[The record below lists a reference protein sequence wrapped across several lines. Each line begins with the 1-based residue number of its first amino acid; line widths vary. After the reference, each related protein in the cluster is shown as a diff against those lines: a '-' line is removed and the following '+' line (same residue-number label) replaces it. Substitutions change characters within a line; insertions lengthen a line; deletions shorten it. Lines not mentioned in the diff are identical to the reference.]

1 MFMAIL
7 TLLTALSIS
16 AVAIYY
22 SILGLAAIFAGA
34 AIPIMVMGSVLEVG
48 KLVTASWLY
57 QNWKVAPRFIKA
69 YLSIAV
75 VVLMFIT
82 SMGIFG
88 FLSKA
93 HVEQTSLGTIGTE
106 KLATIEEK
114 LLRSENRIE
123 RWTIDIERLMKGEDV
138 RVDTLIDKELVEL
151 DKLYARIDTEKQ
163 ALRDQADKDIELQNN
178 RLKQA
183 QERKEADI
191 AAAQERFKGSFS
203 KKGLDEAIAKATA
216 NELAVASAAQRII
229 VEIQNKLKEDIAK
242 VDAKYAS
249 QIASIEEI
257 IQDYKSQ
264 ANTKTGDI
272 ESKII
277 ALEDQIEAEQ
287 DKIDQVNEDKIVL
300 MSKQAQ
306 LEVEVGPLK
315 YIAEFVYGQEANQN
329 LLEAAVRWVIIIIIV
344 VFDPLAVLLLI
355 AANMSFIRRFGRGF
369 EKQYDPDLV
378 KKYSEYEQARGKKI
392 AENVSAM
399 VVPGSGLVKEQAEKE
414 GIDKIFKE
422 AGFEWREPG
431 CSMCLG
437 MNPDQLKPKE
447 RCASTSN
454 RNFEGRQGRG
464 GRTHLVSPGMAIA
477 AAIKG
482 HLTDVREI

>member
-315 YIAEFVYGQEANQN
+315 YIAEFVYGQEADQN
-329 LLEAAVRWVIIIIIV
+329 LLEAAVRWVIIIIIF

-355 AANMSFIRRFGRGF
+355 AANMSLIRRFGRGF

-392 AENVSAM
+392 AENIPPEFDDKKDEPTEDVDNLKKRHEVELDEFREKLSKAEQELQEQLEYQEQRPKKT
-399 VVPGSGLVKEQAEKE
+399 VIQIDESVNVKS
-414 GIDKIFKE
+414 D
-422 AGFEWREPG
+422 
-431 CSMCLG
+431 
-437 MNPDQLKPKE
+437 DD
-447 RCASTSN
+447 
-454 RNFEGRQGRG
+454 
-464 GRTHLVSPGMAIA
+464 
-477 AAIKG
+477 IKKKK
-482 HLTDVREI
+482 D

>member
-1 MFMAIL
+1 MALL

-93 HVEQTSLGTIGTE
+93 HVEQTSLGTIGQE
-106 KLATIEEK
+106 KLSTINEK

-123 RWTIDIERLMKGEDV
+123 RWATDIDRLMKGEDV
-138 RVDTLIDKELVEL
+138 RVDILIDKELVEL
-151 DKLYARIDTEKQ
+151 DKLYARIDNEKQ

-191 AAAQERFKGSFS
+191 AAAQERFKGAFS

-216 NELAVASAAQRII
+216 NELAVASAAQKII
-229 VEIQNKLKEDIAK
+229 VEIQNKLKEDLAS
-242 VDAKYAS
+242 VDAKYAE

-257 IQDYKSQ
+257 IQDYKNQ

-272 ESKII
+272 EGKII

-300 MSKQAQ
+300 ISKQAQ

-315 YIAEFVYGQEANQN
+315 YIAEFVYGQEADQN
-329 LLEAAVRWVIIIIIV
+329 LLEAAVRWVIIIIII

-378 KKYSEYEQARGKKI
+378 KKYAQGDIQKSNDKEMDNLKKRH
-392 AENVSAM
+392 EVELDEFREKLS
-399 VVPGSGLVKEQAEKE
+399 QAEQELQEQLEYQEQQAKE
-414 GIDKIFKE
+414 KPDKMVINIDESINVK
-422 AGFEWREPG
+422 
-431 CSMCLG
+431 S
-437 MNPDQLKPKE
+437 DD
-447 RCASTSN
+447 
-454 RNFEGRQGRG
+454 
-464 GRTHLVSPGMAIA
+464 
-477 AAIKG
+477 
-482 HLTDVREI
+482 DVKKKKD

>member
-57 QNWKVAPRFIKA
+57 QNWKVAPKFIKA

-114 LLRSENRIE
+114 LLRSENRID
-123 RWTIDIERLMKGEDV
+123 RWSSDIERLVSGEDV
-138 RVDTLIDKELVEL
+138 RVDILIDKEQVEL
-151 DKLYARIDTEKQ
+151 DKLYARIDIEKQ

-191 AAAQERFKGSFS
+191 AAAQERFKGAFS

-216 NELAVASAAQRII
+216 NELSVASAAQKLI
-229 VEIQNKLKEDIAK
+229 VKIQNKLKEDLAG
-242 VDAKYAS
+242 VDAKYVD
-249 QIASIEEI
+249 QITSIEKI
-257 IQDYKSQ
+257 INNYKSQ

-272 ESKII
+272 EGKII

-355 AANMSFIRRFGRGF
+355 AANMSLIRRFGRGF

-378 KKYSEYEQARGKKI
+378 KKYSGPDQKQNEVKDLKKRH
-392 AENVSAM
+392 
-399 VVPGSGLVKEQAEKE
+399 EKE
-414 GIDKIFKE
+414 LNEFREKLSETKEELQEQLDYQKSLEEKPNKTVINIDETINVK
-422 AGFEWREPG
+422 PG
-431 CSMCLG
+431 
-437 MNPDQLKPKE
+437 DQVKK
-447 RCASTSN
+447 
-454 RNFEGRQGRG
+454 
-464 GRTHLVSPGMAIA
+464 
-477 AAIKG
+477 KK
-482 HLTDVREI
+482 D

>member
-57 QNWKVAPRFIKA
+57 QNWKVAPRLIKT
-69 YLSIAV
+69 YLAIAV

-93 HVEQTSLGTIGTE
+93 HVEQTSLGTIGQE

-114 LLRSENRIE
+114 LLRSENRID
-123 RWTIDIERLMKGEDV
+123 RWSSDIERLVKGEDV
-138 RVDTLIDKELVEL
+138 RVDILIDKEQVEL
-151 DKLYARIDTEKQ
+151 DKIYVRIDKEKE
-163 ALRDQADKDIELQNN
+163 ALRSQADKDIELQNN

-191 AAAQERFKGSFS
+191 AAAQERFKGAFS

-229 VEIQNKLKEDIAK
+229 VEIQNKLKEDLAG
-242 VDAKYAS
+242 VDARYAE
-249 QIASIEEI
+249 QIASIETI
-257 IQDYKSQ
+257 INDYKNQ

-272 ESKII
+272 DGKII
-277 ALEDQIEAEQ
+277 ALENQIEAEQ
-287 DKIDQVNEDKIVL
+287 DKIDTVNEDKIVL

-329 LLEAAVRWVIIIIIV
+329 LLEAAVRWVIIIIIF

-355 AANMSFIRRFGRGF
+355 AANMSLVRRFGRGI

-378 KKYSEYEQARGKKI
+378 KRYSEYEQARGKKI
-392 AENVSAM
+392 AENIPPDFSDDKKQDDTEDMDNLKKRHEVELNEFREKLS
-399 VVPGSGLVKEQAEKE
+399 QAEQELQEQLDYQERKPDKMVIN
-414 GIDKIFKE
+414 IDESVNVKSE
-422 AGFEWREPG
+422 E
-431 CSMCLG
+431 
-437 MNPDQLKPKE
+437 
-447 RCASTSN
+447 
-454 RNFEGRQGRG
+454 
-464 GRTHLVSPGMAIA
+464 
-477 AAIKG
+477 
-482 HLTDVREI
+482 DVKKKKD

>member
-1 MFMAIL
+1 MAIL

-57 QNWKVAPRFIKA
+57 QNWKVAPKFIRA
-69 YLSIAV
+69 YLAIAV

-106 KLATIEEK
+106 KLSTIEEK

-123 RWTIDIERLMKGEDV
+123 RWSLDIDRLSKGEDI

-151 DKLYARIDTEKQ
+151 DKLYARIDNEKQ
-163 ALRDQADKDIELQNN
+163 LLRDQADKDIELQNN

-191 AAAQERFKGSFS
+191 AAAQQRFKGAFS

-216 NELAVASAAQRII
+216 NELAVASAAQKII
-229 VEIQNKLKEDIAK
+229 VEIQNKLKEDLAG
-242 VDAKYAS
+242 VDAKYAE
-249 QIASIEEI
+249 QIISIETI
-257 IQDYKSQ
+257 IQDYKNQ

-272 ESKII
+272 EGKII
-277 ALEDQIEAEQ
+277 ALENQIETEQ
-287 DKIDQVNEDKIVL
+287 DKIDTVNEDKIVL

-329 LLEAAVRWVIIIIIV
+329 LLEAAVRWVIIIIII

-369 EKQYDPDLV
+369 EKQYDSELI
-378 KKYSEYEQARGKKI
+378 KKYSNTESDAKESVNEVDDLKKRHEVELEEFREKLSKAEQELQEQLEYQEQKSEKMVINIDETVNVKPDDQVKK
-392 AENVSAM
+392 
-399 VVPGSGLVKEQAEKE
+399 KK
-414 GIDKIFKE
+414 D
-422 AGFEWREPG
+422 
-431 CSMCLG
+431 
-437 MNPDQLKPKE
+437 
-447 RCASTSN
+447 
-454 RNFEGRQGRG
+454 
-464 GRTHLVSPGMAIA
+464 
-477 AAIKG
+477 
-482 HLTDVREI
+482 

>member
-57 QNWKVAPRFIKA
+57 QNWKVAPRLIKT
-69 YLSIAV
+69 YLAIAV

-93 HVEQTSLGTIGTE
+93 HVEQTSLGTIGQE

-114 LLRSENRIE
+114 LLRSENRID
-123 RWTIDIERLMKGEDV
+123 RWTSDIERLVKGEDV
-138 RVDTLIDKELVEL
+138 RVDLLIDKEQVEL
-151 DKLYARIDTEKQ
+151 DKLYVRIDKEKE
-163 ALRDQADKDIELQNN
+163 ALRSQADKDIELQNN
-178 RLKQA
+178 RLVQA
-183 QERKEADI
+183 KERKEQDI

-203 KKGLDEAIAKATA
+203 KKKLDEAIAKATA

-229 VEIQNKLKEDIAK
+229 VDIQNKLKQDLAG
-242 VDAKYAS
+242 VDVKYAD
-249 QIASIEEI
+249 QIASIETI
-257 IQDYKSQ
+257 INDYKAQ

-272 ESKII
+272 DGKII
-277 ALEDQIEAEQ
+277 ELENQIEAEQ
-287 DKIDQVNEDKIVL
+287 DKIDEVNEDKIVL
-300 MSKQAQ
+300 LSKQAQ

-315 YIAEFVYGQEANQN
+315 YIAEFVYGREANQN
-329 LLEAAVRWVIIIIIV
+329 LLEAAVRWVIIIIIF

-355 AANMSFIRRFGRGF
+355 AANMSLVRRFGRGI
-369 EKQYDPDLV
+369 EKQYDPELV
-378 KKYSEYEQARGKKI
+378 KKYSNGDAQNQNDEEMDDLKKRHEVELDEFREKLSQTEQQLQEQLDYQEQQAKEKPDKMVINIDESINVKSDDDVKK
-392 AENVSAM
+392 
-399 VVPGSGLVKEQAEKE
+399 KK
-414 GIDKIFKE
+414 D
-422 AGFEWREPG
+422 
-431 CSMCLG
+431 
-437 MNPDQLKPKE
+437 
-447 RCASTSN
+447 
-454 RNFEGRQGRG
+454 
-464 GRTHLVSPGMAIA
+464 
-477 AAIKG
+477 
-482 HLTDVREI
+482 

>member
-1 MFMAIL
+1 MAII

-106 KLATIEEK
+106 KLATIDEK
-114 LLRSENRIE
+114 LLRSQNRIE
-123 RWTIDIERLMKGEDV
+123 RWSTDIERLMSGEDV
-138 RVDTLIDKELVEL
+138 RVDVLVDKEQVEL
-151 DKLYARIDTEKQ
+151 DKLYTRIDTEKQ

-216 NELAVASAAQRII
+216 NELAVASAAQKII
-229 VEIQNKLKEDIAK
+229 VEIQNKLKQDLAG
-242 VDAKYAS
+242 VDAKYAE
-249 QIASIEEI
+249 QIKSIETI
-257 IQDYKSQ
+257 IQDYKNQ

-272 ESKII
+272 EGKII
-277 ALEDQIEAEQ
+277 ALENQIEAEQ

-329 LLEAAVRWVIIIIIV
+329 LLEAAVRWVIIIIII

-369 EKQYDPDLV
+369 EKQYDDSLV
-378 KKYSEYEQARGKKI
+378 KRYSEYEQQRGKKI
-392 AENVSAM
+392 VENIPPENEDTEPTENVDD
-399 VVPGSGLVKEQAEKE
+399 LKKRHEKE
-414 GIDKIFKE
+414 LDEFREKLSQTEQELQEQLDYQKDLEEKPQKTVINIDESVNI
-422 AGFEWREPG
+422 
-431 CSMCLG
+431 
-437 MNPDQLKPKE
+437 NP
-447 RCASTSN
+447 
-454 RNFEGRQGRG
+454 
-464 GRTHLVSPGMAIA
+464 
-477 AAIKG
+477 
-482 HLTDVREI
+482 TDEVKKKKD

>member
-1 MFMAIL
+1 MFMALL

-93 HVEQTSLGTIGTE
+93 HVEQTSLGTIGQE
-106 KLATIEEK
+106 KLSTINEK

-123 RWTIDIERLMKGEDV
+123 RWSTDIDRLMKGEDV
-138 RVDTLIDKELVEL
+138 RVDILIDKELVEL
-151 DKLYARIDTEKQ
+151 DKLYARIDNEKQ

-191 AAAQERFKGSFS
+191 AAAQERFKGAFS

-229 VEIQNKLKEDIAK
+229 VEIQNKLKEDLAS
-242 VDAKYAS
+242 VDAKYAE

-257 IQDYKSQ
+257 IQDYKNQ

-272 ESKII
+272 EGKII

-315 YIAEFVYGQEANQN
+315 YIAEFVYGQEADQN
-329 LLEAAVRWVIIIIIV
+329 LLEAAVRWVIIIIII

-369 EKQYDPDLV
+369 EKQYDPALV
-378 KKYSEYEQARGKKI
+378 KKYAQGDTQKSNDKEMDDLKKRH
-392 AENVSAM
+392 EVELDEFREKLS
-399 VVPGSGLVKEQAEKE
+399 QAEQELQEQLEYQEQQAKE
-414 GIDKIFKE
+414 KPDKMVINIDESINVK
-422 AGFEWREPG
+422 
-431 CSMCLG
+431 S
-437 MNPDQLKPKE
+437 DD
-447 RCASTSN
+447 
-454 RNFEGRQGRG
+454 
-464 GRTHLVSPGMAIA
+464 
-477 AAIKG
+477 
-482 HLTDVREI
+482 DVKKKKD

>member
-57 QNWKVAPRFIKA
+57 QNWKVAPRLIKT
-69 YLSIAV
+69 YLAIAV

-93 HVEQTSLGTIGTE
+93 HVEQTSLGTIGQE

-114 LLRSENRIE
+114 LLRSENRID
-123 RWTIDIERLMKGEDV
+123 RWSSDIERLVKGEDV
-138 RVDTLIDKELVEL
+138 RVDILIDKEKEEL
-151 DKLYARIDTEKQ
+151 DKIYVRIDKEKE
-163 ALRDQADKDIELQNN
+163 ALRSQADKDIELQNN

-203 KKGLDEAIAKATA
+203 KKKLDEAIAKATA

-229 VEIQNKLKEDIAK
+229 VEIQNKLKEDLAK
-242 VDAKYAS
+242 VDAKYAE
-249 QIASIEEI
+249 QIASIETI
-257 IQDYKSQ
+257 INDYKAQ

-272 ESKII
+272 DGKII
-277 ALEDQIEAEQ
+277 ALENQIEAEQ
-287 DKIDQVNEDKIVL
+287 DKIDTVNEDKIVL

-329 LLEAAVRWVIIIIIV
+329 LLEAAVRWVIIIIIF

-355 AANMSFIRRFGRGF
+355 AANMSLVRRFGRGI

-378 KKYSEYEQARGKKI
+378 KRYSEYEQARGKKI
-392 AENVSAM
+392 AENIPPDFSDDKKQDNTEEMDNLKKRHEAELNEFREKLSQTEQELQEQLEYQEQKPDKTVINIDES
-399 VVPGSGLVKEQAEKE
+399 VNVKSEE
-414 GIDKIFKE
+414 
-422 AGFEWREPG
+422 
-431 CSMCLG
+431 
-437 MNPDQLKPKE
+437 
-447 RCASTSN
+447 
-454 RNFEGRQGRG
+454 
-464 GRTHLVSPGMAIA
+464 
-477 AAIKG
+477 
-482 HLTDVREI
+482 DVKKKKD

>member
-57 QNWKVAPRFIKA
+57 QNWKVAPRFIKT

-93 HVEQTSLGTIGTE
+93 HVEQTSLGKIGSE

-123 RWTIDIERLMKGEDV
+123 RWAIDIERLMKGEDV

-151 DKLYARIDTEKQ
+151 DKLYARIDNEKQ
-163 ALRDQADKDIELQNN
+163 ILRDQADKDIELQNN

-229 VEIQNKLKEDIAK
+229 VEIQNKLKEDLAK
-242 VDAKYAS
+242 VDSKYAD
-249 QIASIEEI
+249 QIKNIESI
-257 IQDYKSQ
+257 IQDYKNQ

-272 ESKII
+272 EGKII
-277 ALEDQIEAEQ
+277 ALENQIEAEQ
-287 DKIDQVNEDKIVL
+287 DRIDEVNEDKIVL
-300 MSKQAQ
+300 LNKQAQ

-315 YIAEFVYGQEANQN
+315 YIAEFVYGQEADQN
-329 LLEAAVRWVIIIIIV
+329 LLEAAVRWVIIIIIF

-355 AANMSFIRRFGRGF
+355 AANMSLIRRFGRGF

-378 KKYSEYEQARGKKI
+378 KKYSEYEQVRGKKI
-392 AENVSAM
+392 AENVPPEFDNKPTESKEDVDDLKKRHEVELEEFREKLSKAEQELQEQLEYQEQKPDKM
-399 VVPGSGLVKEQAEKE
+399 VINIDESVNVKS
-414 GIDKIFKE
+414 D
-422 AGFEWREPG
+422 
-431 CSMCLG
+431 
-437 MNPDQLKPKE
+437 D
-447 RCASTSN
+447 
-454 RNFEGRQGRG
+454 
-464 GRTHLVSPGMAIA
+464 
-477 AAIKG
+477 
-482 HLTDVREI
+482 DVKKKKD

>member
-57 QNWKVAPRFIKA
+57 QNWKVAPKFIKA

-123 RWTIDIERLMKGEDV
+123 RWSVDIERLMSGEDV
-138 RVDTLIDKELVEL
+138 RVDILIDKEQIEL

-203 KKGLDEAIAKATA
+203 KKGLDEAIAKATS
-216 NELAVASAAQRII
+216 NELAVASAAQKII
-229 VEIQNKLKEDIAK
+229 VEIQNKLKEDLAG
-242 VDAKYAS
+242 VDAKYAD
-249 QIASIEEI
+249 QIAGIEKI

-272 ESKII
+272 EGKII
-277 ALEDQIEAEQ
+277 ELENLIETEQ

-369 EKQYDPDLV
+369 EKQYDDSLV
-378 KKYSEYEQARGKKI
+378 KRYSEHEQARGKKI
-392 AENVSAM
+392 AENIPSEIKNTEPTEDVDDLKKRHEVELEEFREKLSKAEQELQEQLEYQEQKPDKM
-399 VVPGSGLVKEQAEKE
+399 VINIDESVNVKS
-414 GIDKIFKE
+414 D
-422 AGFEWREPG
+422 
-431 CSMCLG
+431 
-437 MNPDQLKPKE
+437 D
-447 RCASTSN
+447 
-454 RNFEGRQGRG
+454 
-464 GRTHLVSPGMAIA
+464 
-477 AAIKG
+477 
-482 HLTDVREI
+482 DVKKKKD